1 MPESKRCPCCAT
13 VKPRSAFARSK
24 SRSDGLQ
31 AYCRA
36 CIAALDHER
45 YEREVGRSVPRRTR
59 MAYAYPREAWLRSL
73 KTGRP
78 CTDCG
83 RVFAPQVMQWDHL
96 PQFTKVGDLGDWW
109 AGRTEQEILDEIAK
123 CELVCTNCH
132 IMRTFART
140 GWDKRWSLGELEARY
155 GATWPIAS

>member
-1 MPESKRCPCCAT
+1 MKL
-13 VKPRSAFARSK
+13 RSAFYRSK
-24 SRSDGLQ
+24 NRADGLQ

-36 CIAALDHER
+36 CRAQIDHEE
-45 YEREVGRSVPRRTR
+45 YERRVGRSVPRRSQ
-59 MAYAYPREAWLRSL
+59 MSYAVARGAWLRSL

-96 PQFTKVGDLGDWW
+96 PQFEKIGDVSESFW
-109 AGRTEQEILDEIAK
+109 GRTDDEIRREIAK

-132 IMRTFART
+132 TIRTFKRN
-140 GWDKRWSLGELEARY
+140 GWDRRSLQEVDAPYEVQW
-155 GATWPIAS
+155 T